1 VYYYSCAKTLEE
13 GISEANFLYENCLKN
28 RRFEYPIYID
38 VEDQYWQARHG
49 KGTTDAIIG
58 FCNRLEQLG
67 FYAGVYASLSWFDNT
82 LQTYRLKRFTKWVAS
97 WRGQKP
103 NVSFNAF
110 DLWQNS
116 DNGVINKYIVDTDQA
131 FKDFESIIK
140 SNGLNGYKK
149 LDEIADEVI
158 KGFWGTGSDRKQRLT
173 AEGYDYEA
181 VQKKVNEILLKEK

>member
-1 VYYYSCAKTLEE
+1 MYYYSCAKTLEE